1 MLEALTMERE
11 RHDRHRSL
19 VVVAMGTG
27 KTVVAALD
35 YARLLERRGEPL
47 SLLFVAHREEILEQS
62 SATYRAVL
70 RDGSFGQKHGG
81 GAVAA
86 NSHVFALIQS
96 LHEDRL
102 ARIAPDAWN

>member
-1 MLEALTMERE
+1 M
-11 RHDRHRSL
+11 
-19 VVVAMGTG
+19 
-27 KTVVAALD
+27 AALD

-62 SATYRAVL
+62 STTYRAVL

-86 NSHVFALIQS
+86 GSDVFAMIQS
-96 LHEDRL
+96 PHEDGWRRSRRTPGIE
-102 ARIAPDAWN
+102 ASVSRGDRI